1 VVYERQGGS
10 IVGLRVRGHA
20 GFAVAGQD
28 IVCAAASALVLS
40 AAHGLRRHC
49 EVRPRITDSST
60 EFRLEVPGGGNPR
73 AQAVLE
79 TAVAGL
85 EAIAASYP
93 GYMGITQANLSRV
106 AATGPRARRTKSKG
120 SRAR

>member
-1 VVYERQGGS
+1 VVYARRSGA
-10 IVGLRVRGHA
+10 IVSLRVRGHA
-20 GFAVAGQD
+20 GFAATGQD

-40 AAHGLRRHC
+40 AAHGLHRFC
-49 EVRPRITDSST
+49 GVAPRVFDSTSQ
-60 EFRLEVPGGGNPR
+60 FRLDVPGGGSAQ

-93 GYMGITQANLSRV
+93 GHIKIKQAKL
-106 AATGPRARRTKSKG
+106 AATGPRPLRAKSKTT
-120 SRAR
+120 RAR